1 MRVQLPPGAT
11 PQQQNR
17 TSHTMFDA
25 YNPTPS
31 AQYTE
36 DASRAAAQ
44 LPDERNGR
52 FVLVLA

>member
-1 MRVQLPPGAT
+1 
-11 PQQQNR
+11 
-17 TSHTMFDA
+17 MFDA
-25 YNPTPS
+25 YQPAPS

-36 DASRAAAQ
+36 DASEGAAQ